1 MSKIL
6 SQFLTAV
13 FITSFLTTAFFC
25 SCAGSAEISLDP
37 DVHLD
42 ETGCCHS
49 SQGKTSHSSD
59 KHCDCYV
66 IKMVNADITAKTFL
80 AAPGSISQQP
90 FILNNFFPNKSID
103 IEHNLSYTHGPPG
116 PIAVVPLYIQFH
128 SFRI

>member
-25 SCAGSAEISLDP
+25 SCGDSAETSLVSDI
-37 DVHLD
+37 HHD
-42 ETGCCHS
+42 EAGYRDFY
-49 SQGKTSHSSD
+49 QGKTSHSSD

-66 IKMVNADITAKTFL
+66 TKIVNADITAKTVL
-80 AAPGSISQQP
+80 AASGSIAQQS
-90 FILNNFFPNKSID
+90 FILNSYFSNRSID
-103 IEHNLSYTHGPPG
+103 VKHNLSYLHGPPC
-116 PIAVVPLYIQFH
+116 PVTVVPLYIQFH